1 MDNSFG
7 TSGVVTIAGSIQVA
21 GTGVALRQ
29 DGRITLSISSANSF
43 MVARL
48 LANGTLDTSFD
59 GDGIVT
65 TDFDGGLEDPR
76 AGIAIMQDNRI
87 VVGGSAAPSGG
98 SARIAVARYMQNGTL
113 DTSFDGD
120 GKAVA
125 SYPGTSSSGGSD
137 MIVQADG
144 RVTLV
149 GIGNGVGAI
158 SARFNTDGTMDN
170 LYGVGGLSFPPSV
183 TSSVYS
189 ACALHGDSLIAVG
202 TLGTFGFNNTYLA
215 KLSLT
220 PEAHASADFDG
231 DGKADLSTFRASNG
245 GWYVLNSRTNTFT
258 ASFFGTTGDIPID
271 SDLDGDRR
279 NDLVVA
285 PVNWGAA
292 GDKPV
297 VADYDRDGR
306 SDIAVW
312 RPSNGIY
319 YVLRSSDNQFFITQ
333 WGASGDIPIGG
344 SPQ

>member
-1 MDNSFG
+1 
-7 TSGVVTIAGSIQVA
+7 
-21 GTGVALRQ
+21 
-29 DGRITLSISSANSF
+29 
-43 MVARL
+43 
-48 LANGTLDTSFD
+48 
-59 GDGIVT
+59 
-65 TDFDGGLEDPR
+65 
-76 AGIAIMQDNRI
+76 
-87 VVGGSAAPSGG
+87 
-98 SARIAVARYMQNGTL
+98 
-113 DTSFDGD
+113 
-120 GKAVA
+120 
-125 SYPGTSSSGGSD
+125 
-137 MIVQADG
+137 
-144 RVTLV
+144 
-149 GIGNGVGAI
+149 
-158 SARFNTDGTMDN
+158 MDN

-189 ACALHGDSLIAVG
+189 ACALYGDSLIAVG
-202 TLGTFGFNNTYLA
+202 TLGNFGSNNTYLA

-279 NDLVVA
+279 NDLVVFRPSTGVWHTQKSSTGQYA